1 MDCQKLIEKVKETNE
16 NLKYEIGNLEK
27 EIDELKNENYIN
39 NEIYIDLRKTHEYIN
54 NQYIQLIQKRNQNN

>member
-1 MDCQKLIEKVKETNE
+1 MDSQKLIEKVKETNE